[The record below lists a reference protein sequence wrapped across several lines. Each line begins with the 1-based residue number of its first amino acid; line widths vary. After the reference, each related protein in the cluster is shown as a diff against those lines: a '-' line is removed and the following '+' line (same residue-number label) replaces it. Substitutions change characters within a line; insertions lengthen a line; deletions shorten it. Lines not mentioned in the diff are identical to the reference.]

1 MLGSTGPIRIL
12 IADDHPSMREGL
24 RATLER
30 QKDME
35 VVAEADDGVA
45 AVTLFRQHHPHL
57 TLMDL
62 QMPTLDGFGAIA
74 GIRADDPEAVI
85 VALTSYAGDARV
97 ARALSA
103 GAASYVLKT
112 SRSKDIVAVLRRT
125 LSGEK
130 VLDDPV
136 ARELAAYAGHETLTS
151 REISVLQ
158 LVAGGYKNRDIGQ
171 RLNVSEEAVK
181 ARIKSVFA
189 KFNAGDRSHAVTIAR
204 RRGFIDG

>member
-1 MLGSTGPIRIL
+1 MAPIRIL

-30 QKDME
+30 QKDMK
-35 VVAEADDGVA
+35 VVAEADDGAA
-45 AVTLFRQHHPHL
+45 AVTLFREHHPDL

-74 GIRADDPEAVI
+74 GIRAQDPQAVI

-97 ARALSA
+97 GRALSA

-112 SRSKDIVAVLRRT
+112 SRSRDIVAALRRT

-130 VLDDPV
+130 VLDDPI
-136 ARELAAYAGHETLTS
+136 AQDLAAYAGHEMLTP

-158 LVAGGYKNRDIGQ
+158 LVAGGHINRDIG
-171 RLNVSEEAVK
+171 RKLNVSEEAVK
-181 ARIKSVFA
+181 ARTKSIFA
-189 KFNAGDRSHAVTIAR
+189 KLNARDRAHAVTIAR
-204 RRGFIDG
+204 QRGFIDC

>member
-1 MLGSTGPIRIL
+1 VIGSTEPIRIL

-35 VVAEADDGVA
+35 VVAEADDGAA

-74 GIRADDPEAVI
+74 SIRAEDPEAVI

-103 GAASYVLKT
+103 GATSYVLKT
-112 SRSKDIVAVLRRT
+112 SRSKDIVTALRRT
-125 LSGEK
+125 LCGEK
-130 VLDDPV
+130 ILDDPI
-136 ARELAAYAGHETLTS
+136 AQDLAAYADHDRLTP

-181 ARIKSVFA
+181 ARAKSIFS
-189 KFNAGDRSHAVTIAR
+189 KLNARDRAHAVTIAR
-204 RRGFIDG
+204 QRGFIDC

>member
-1 MLGSTGPIRIL
+1 MAPIRIL

-30 QKDME
+30 QNDMT
-35 VVAEADDGVA
+35 VVAEADDGVT
-45 AVTLFRQHHPHL
+45 AVARFREHHPDL

-74 GIRADDPEAVI
+74 SIRAHDPQAVI

-97 ARALSA
+97 VRALAA

-112 SRSKDIVAVLRRT
+112 SRSKDIVAALRRT
-125 LSGEK
+125 LSGEM
-130 VLDDPV
+130 VLDDPI
-136 ARELAAYAGHETLTS
+136 AQDLAAYAGHEMLTP

-158 LVAGGYKNRDIGQ
+158 LVAGGHINRDIG
-171 RLNVSEEAVK
+171 RKLNVSEEAVK
-181 ARIKSVFA
+181 ARTKSIFA
-189 KFNAGDRSHAVTIAR
+189 KLNARDRAHAVTIAR
-204 RRGFIDG
+204 QRGFIDC